1 MKIDSFTTGQSLSR
15 LLSATTILVL
25 CLLPASSFAGEW
37 QVIPIRLDF
46 DKEIKS
52 GVLTVKNR
60 GDETLN
66 IQIKAFAWSQDNEGK
81 DQYIESADL
90 IYLPKIA
97 TVDKESEQVIRTGL
111 KFPATSREKSYRL
124 FVEEIPKPRKAESST
139 IAIAIRF
146 GVPIFVKPIK
156 EESAGEVTAL
166 TLSKG
171 RLDAR
176 ITNSGNVHFNIASLT
191 VSLRDAKGGEIYST
205 DVKGWYL
212 LSGASRLYS
221 VPIPSEACAAA
232 QRADLTVKTDKV
244 TLQRTLEVTKAMC
257 QP

>member
-1 MKIDSFTTGQSLSR
+1 MKMRQFNYEHTSLWLRSVAA
-15 LLSATTILVL
+15 LLF
-25 CLLPASSFAGEW
+25 LLLIPAVTMAGEW

-46 DKEIKS
+46 DKGTKS

-60 GDETLN
+60 ADESLN
-66 IQIKAFAWSQDNEGK
+66 IQIKAFAWSQDNDGK

-97 TVDKESEQVIRTGL
+97 TVEKGGEQVIRTGL

-146 GVPIFVKPIK
+146 GVPIFVKPVK
-156 EESAGEVTAL
+156 EENAGEVTSL
-166 TLSKG
+166 TLDKG
-171 RLDAR
+171 KLDAR
-176 ITNSGNVHFNIASLT
+176 IANSGNVHFNITSLT
-191 VSLRDAKGGEIYST
+191 VSLRDAKGGEVYTT

-221 VPIPSEACAAA
+221 IPIPGEACAAA
-232 QRADLTVKTDKV
+232 QRVDLTVKSDKI
-244 TLQRTLEVTKAMC
+244 TLQRTLEITKAMC